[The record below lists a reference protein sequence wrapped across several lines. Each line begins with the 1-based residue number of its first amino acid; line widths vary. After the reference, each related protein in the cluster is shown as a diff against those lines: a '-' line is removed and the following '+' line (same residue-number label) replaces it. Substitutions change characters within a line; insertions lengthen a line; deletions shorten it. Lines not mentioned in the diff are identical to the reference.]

1 MSHAQKREEWRI
13 LAEKNTDPEWGP
25 SQLELLREGATL
37 EQLSEVVAVRY
48 SIFRNW
54 IRADAEREVSL
65 AEAKREGKT
74 RQMER
79 VLQTT
84 FDTALSSPAD
94 PVRHSDKLR
103 AIEILLKPTSTIA
116 ISGEK
121 TPSGIQI
128 SFVDAENGKPAG

>member
-13 LAEKNTDPEWGP
+13 LAEKNTDPEWWP